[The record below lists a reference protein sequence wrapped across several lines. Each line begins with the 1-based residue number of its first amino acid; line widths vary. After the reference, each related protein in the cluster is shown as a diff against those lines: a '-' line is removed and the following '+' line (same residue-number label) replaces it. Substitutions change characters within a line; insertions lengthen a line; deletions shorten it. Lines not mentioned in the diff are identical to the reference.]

1 MPSSNAL
8 DVQVGGAHYK
18 QFPIQPIEYIH
29 KNGLNY
35 LEGNIIKYA
44 TRWRHKNGIE
54 DLKKIKHYVDLIIE
68 MEGLQEELT
77 VSEIEDNG

>member
-1 MPSSNAL
+1 MQPSSAL

-18 QFPIQPIEYIH
+18 QFPIQPIEYIQ
-29 KNGLNY
+29 KNGLTY

-68 MEGLQEELT
+68 LEDLEGVT
-77 VSEIEDNG
+77 VSEIEENS